1 MSSFGIGGMGGAAGG
16 AAGAAGGAGGGGWM
30 NGLANMATAFNESNL
45 RAPTGGAVGS
55 VRPQSQSGAA
65 TGEDAIGEYI
75 RKALDERFGPSG
87 TVKPQGTRVSYD
99 SPPPAPKKQFGI
111 GYDL

>member
-1 MSSFGIGGMGGAAGG
+1 MSSFGIGGMGGAAGV
-16 AAGAAGGAGGGGWM
+16 AGGAAGGGGWM
-30 NGLANMATAFNESNL
+30 NGLANAATSFNESNL

-55 VRPQSQSGAA
+55 IRPQSQSGAA

-99 SPPPAPKKQFGI
+99 SPPPTPKKQIGI

>member
-1 MSSFGIGGMGGAAGG
+1 MSSFGIGGMGGAAGV
-16 AAGAAGGAGGGGWM
+16 AGGAAGGGGWM
-30 NGLANMATAFNESNL
+30 NGLANAATSFNESNL

-55 VRPQSQSGAA
+55 IRPQSQSGAA

-75 RKALDERFGPSG
+75 RKALDERFGQSG

>member
-1 MSSFGIGGMGGAAGG
+1 MTGMGASIG
-16 AAGAAGGAGGGGWM
+16 
-30 NGLANMATAFNESNL
+30 NGLGRAATSFNQSNL
-45 RAPTGGAVGS
+45 QAPTGGAVGP
-55 VRPQSQSGAA
+55 VRPQSQPGAV

-75 RKALDERFGPSG
+75 RKALDARFGPSG

-99 SPPPAPKKQFGI
+99 SPPPALKKQIGI